1 MKGLFVHISI
11 ESMQSKVIMYHL
23 VINIRDIDRLLAQQ
37 RISAFLQ
44 HQRIMEMMV
53 TYNYKDDRIL

>member
-1 MKGLFVHISI
+1 MKGLFVYIWL
-11 ESMQSKVIMYHL
+11 EAMQSKVIMYHL
-23 VINIRDIDRLLAQQ
+23 VIRIRDIDRLLAQQ

>member
-1 MKGLFVHISI
+1 MKGLFVNIWP
-11 ESMQSKVIMYHL
+11 ELMQDKVIMYHL
-23 VINIRDIDRLLAQQ
+23 VIRIRDIDRLLAQQ

-44 HQRIMEMMV
+44 HRRIMEMMV

>member
-1 MKGLFVHISI
+1 MKGLFVYIWLVA
-11 ESMQSKVIMYHL
+11 MQNKVIMYHL
-23 VINIRDIDRLLAQQ
+23 VIRIRDIDRLLAQQ

-53 TYNYKDDRIL
+53 IYNYKDDRIH